1 MLKARDAN
9 CSIHVRYGKVLFCG
23 AGGTGKSNFLNLLMR
38 DDFQCLHIST
48 EVSKPQQLTMKAQVS
63 GNDEVEFEKMDID
76 KEILLL
82 TAYLQEKLDVSSQAI
97 DITTLSDDKA
107 QVPSQDD
114 EPTDKKYITTADSEF
129 ALVNVDPN
137 IKKPLK
143 APGEIWDILT
153 FMDTGGQPQFISMLP
168 VVNSFAM
175 ITFIVHD
182 MKKGLHNK
190 VEVIHGNEK
199 GEKSFELYTEEY
211 TNLKLIETLMC
222 YANSIKLAD
231 KKFLN
236 GLKEKGGDCSRG
248 KASSLISLVGTHSGE
263 ISEEDI
269 CKIDKDLVEILK
281 PSGATKNV
289 HPYLNENYR
298 YLVPVD
304 NKKQSEADD
313 ISNNKFTDPSKIRK
327 YIKNNSRNKNVI
339 LFLFNG
345 YYLSLKYE
353 KSAVIKSLYHMMMFC
368 YS

>member
-1 MLKARDAN
+1 MLRARNAN
-9 CSIHVRYGKVLFCG
+9 CSILVRYGKVLFCG

-38 DDFQCLHIST
+38 DDFQTLHIST
-48 EVSKPQQLTMKAQVS
+48 EVSKPQQVTMKAQVS

-82 TAYLQEKLDVSSQAI
+82 TAYLQEKLNVSSQAI
-97 DITTLSDDKA
+97 ITLSDDKV
-107 QVPSQDD
+107 QIPSQNDD
-114 EPTDKKYITTADSEF
+114 PTDKTSITTADSELD
-129 ALVNVDPN
+129 LVDVDPN

-143 APGEIWDILT
+143 PPGEIWDILT
-153 FMDTGGQPQFISMLP
+153 LMDTGGQPQFISMLP

-199 GEKSFELYTEEY
+199 GEKSFELYTEKY
-211 TNLKLIETLMC
+211 TNLKLIETLMS
-222 YANSIKLAD
+222 YANSIILAD

-236 GLKEKGGDCSRG
+236 DLKEKGGDCSRG

-263 ISEEDI
+263 ISEEDVS
-269 CKIDKDLVEILK
+269 KIDKELVKILK
-281 PSGATKNV
+281 PSDATKNV

-313 ISNNKFTDPSKIRK
+313 ISSKSNKKFTDPSIIIHYGHGLLHCFSYVIMYV
-327 YIKNNSRNKNVI
+327 YIQ
-339 LFLFNG
+339 
-345 YYLSLKYE
+345 
-353 KSAVIKSLYHMMMFC
+353 
-368 YS
+368 